1 MCIRR
6 SHTLLWSVDTCVTQ
20 EAQADALLEVEVE
33 VEEASKASTAAAS
46 SATAYVPVSSVC
58 IFYELTCA

>member
-1 MCIRR
+1 MCIHR
-6 SHTLLWSVDTCVTQ
+6 SHTLLWSVDTCVAQ

-33 VEEASKASTAAAS
+33 VEEASTAAAS
-46 SATAYVPVSSVC
+46 SAAAYVPVSSVC